1 MTHDELDNLWK
12 KSQEYDKLS
21 KELQARKVEQIN
33 KSSNVPFKT
42 AVVGVLLTCV
52 FSYFYFAPSNSIATI
67 FLMLFSTATALIWA
81 LIGCFIIAPMIGNK
95 GIEEAEN
102 NMKTAEKEFKKK
114 NIQNIRN

>member
-1 MTHDELDNLWK
+1 MQERELDNLWK

-33 KSSNVPFKT
+33 KRSNVPFRT

-67 FLMLFSTATALIWA
+67 FLMLFSMATALIWA
-81 LIGCFIIAPMIGNK
+81 LVGSIIIAPMIGNK
-95 GIEEAEN
+95 GVEEVESKLKNAE
-102 NMKTAEKEFKKK
+102 EDFKNQMRKK
-114 NIQNIRN
+114 L

>member
-1 MTHDELDNLWK
+1 MQERELDNLWK

-33 KSSNVPFKT
+33 KKSNVPFRT

-67 FLMLFSTATALIWA
+67 FLMLFSMATALIWA
-81 LIGCFIIAPMIGNK
+81 LVGFFIVAPMIGNK
-95 GIEEAEN
+95 GVEEAEN
-102 NMKTAEKEFKKK
+102 KLKNAENKFKNQIRKK
-114 NIQNIRN
+114 L